1 MCGDALRVLV
11 LAAHVALWRRPE
23 PWRVALAASASAATV
38 VVVTGVGLATDLL
51 GPAHWVTLA
60 ALAALVAFV
69 WRQAVSTKR
78 AFVTASSIYLR
89 SKETPDTIAPPQK
102 PWLGLV
108 QWVALVAASLSLA
121 AGNSLL
127 RGAGLEE
134 IPAVEVARESL
145 LLLGVTALICAIPA
159 ASYWLVRKAWLPE
172 LTRFVWLAWLVVGF
186 AFTYG
191 NYLNVLARA

>member
-1 MCGDALRVLV
+1 M
-11 LAAHVALWRRPE
+11 
-23 PWRVALAASASAATV
+23 
-38 VVVTGVGLATDLL
+38 L
-51 GPAHWVTLA
+51 GPAYWLTLTA
-60 ALAALVAFV
+60 MAALVAFV

-78 AFVTASSIYLR
+78 AFVTANSIYLR
-89 SKETPDTIAPPQK
+89 SKETLDTVAPPQK
-102 PWLGLV
+102 PWLGVV

-145 LLLGVTALICAIPA
+145 LLLGVTALVCAIPA